1 MTLFVKGPMVS
12 ALVALALTGVGA
24 VGTAH
29 AAAPANSG
37 VAIVAEQPP
46 GPPHNKFHRKFRTRE
61 ECERDA
67 ERGFPG
73 RRDDWRCT
81 PGPDRDNPWE
91 MWSR

>member
-1 MTLFVKGPMVS
+1 MALHMKGPMVS

-37 VAIVAEQPP
+37 TAIVAEQP
-46 GPPHNKFHRKFRTRE
+46 GTPHGKFQRRFKTRE

-67 ERGFPG
+67 ERSFPG
-73 RRDDWRCT
+73 RRGDWNCQQGT
-81 PGPDRDNPWE
+81 DRANPWE

>member
-37 VAIVAEQPP
+37 VAIVAEQP
-46 GPPHNKFHRKFRTRE
+46 GTPHSKFHRNFRTRQD
-61 ECERDA
+61 CEREA
-67 ERGFPG
+67 ERLFPG
-73 RRDDWRCT
+73 RRDDWRCQA
-81 PGPDRDNPWE
+81 GPDRNNPWDL
-91 MWSR
+91 WSR